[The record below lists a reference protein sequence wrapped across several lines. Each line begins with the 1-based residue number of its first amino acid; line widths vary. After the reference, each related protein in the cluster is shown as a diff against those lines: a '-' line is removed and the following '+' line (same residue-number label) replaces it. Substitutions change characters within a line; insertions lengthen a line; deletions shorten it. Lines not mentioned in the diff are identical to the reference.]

1 LKGLRADAGLSGQ
14 QLGAL
19 VGKGQSWVAKVER
32 GALLIA
38 VADVERWADA
48 TRASTDVKASLIDQ
62 ATALHTEAHSWRALH
77 GPRFRRHQEEL
88 RRMEQQ
94 ATTIRTYQPSVVPGL
109 LQTAGYARA
118 VLEVNRYGLEDI
130 ADAVKSRVERQ
141 EVLYDEAKSFRFV
154 VTESALRWRLCPVPI
169 HLAQLDRIA
178 SLATLPNVSVGIVP
192 WSAMAPIPVTTMFV
206 LFDDQLA
213 LVETMHT
220 EQLLR
225 EREQVGAYL
234 DQFERLEALAR
245 HDDEARTILDR
256 IASDLRGLGN

>member
-1 LKGLRADAGLSGQ
+1 M
-14 QLGAL
+14 
-19 VGKGQSWVAKVER
+19 
-32 GALLIA
+32 LIA

-48 TRASTDVKASLIDQ
+48 TGASAEVKASLIDQ
-62 ATALHTEAHSWRALH
+62 ATALHTEAHTWRSLH

-94 ATTIRTYQPSVVPGL
+94 ATAIRTYQPAVIPGL

-118 VLEVNRYGLEDI
+118 VLDANQFGVEDV

-141 EVLYDEAKSFRFV
+141 AVLYDDGKSFRFV
-154 VTESALRWRLCPVPI
+154 ITEAALRWRLSSVAV

-178 SLATLPNVSVGIVP
+178 SLATLPNVSVGIIP
-192 WSAMAPIPVTTMFV
+192 WSVLAPVPVATMFV
-206 LFDDQLA
+206 LFDDRLA
-213 LVETMHT
+213 LVETMHS

-225 EREQVGAYL
+225 EGQQIGAYL

-245 HDDEARTILDR
+245 RDDEARSVLDR